1 MTDTNKVITA
11 LNQLIETCKDGEK
24 GYREAADGIH
34 NGYFH
39 ILFKEYARQ
48 RGQFVSQLRTQVRF
62 LGGEPERKGSVA
74 GTLHRGWMNLRTAL
88 NRGKDELIVVEC
100 ERGEEAA
107 VHHYEQ
113 VLKLDLL
120 PETRSLIEEQL
131 EEIKATLNRVK
142 AMEVPAIPGP

>member
-1 MTDTNKVITA
+1 MTNSNKVISA

-24 GYREAADGIH
+24 GFREASEAIH

-39 ILFKEYARQ
+39 ILFKEYARR

-88 NRGKDELIVVEC
+88 NKGKDELVIFEC

-113 VLKLDLL
+113 VLKLEL
-120 PETRSLIEEQL
+120 PSETRSLLEEQL
-131 EEIKATLNRVK
+131 NEINATLRRVK
-142 AMEVPAIPGP
+142 AMEVPAIPGV